1 MTGAAGTS
9 GAASTESTP
18 TGRRRSAAR
27 LAAVQALY
35 EMDMAGAEADEV
47 LEEFLQN
54 RWRHGAAGDDA
65 EETAPRG
72 GEDTPDAAAMT
83 EPDNEFLGDLVHG
96 VSTRRQELDGLI
108 AQALSGERTV
118 DRLETLLRVILR
130 GGAYELSSK
139 PDVPATVVI
148 NEYLDVA
155 HAFFDAKGV
164 GLVNGVLDRLAHNLR
179 AGEF

>member
-9 GAASTESTP
+9 GAASTKSM

-27 LAAVQALY
+27 LAAVLALY
-35 EMDMAGAEADEV
+35 EMDMAGAEADQV
-47 LEEFLQN
+47 LEEFLQK
-54 RWRHGAAGDDA
+54 RWRHCGAGDDA
-65 EETAPRG
+65 DETAPRG
-72 GEDTPDAAAMT
+72 GEDTPDAATMT

-96 VSTRRQELDGLI
+96 VSTR
-108 AQALSGERTV
+108 GERTV

-139 PDVPATVVI
+139 PDVPAAVVI
-148 NEYLDVA
+148 TEYLDVA
-155 HAFFDAKGV
+155 HAFFDDKGV
-164 GLVNGVLDRLAHNLR
+164 GLVNGVLDRLAYNLR

>member
-1 MTGAAGTS
+1 
-9 GAASTESTP
+9 
-18 TGRRRSAAR
+18 
-27 LAAVQALY
+27 
-35 EMDMAGAEADEV
+35 
-47 LEEFLQN
+47 
-54 RWRHGAAGDDA
+54 
-65 EETAPRG
+65 
-72 GEDTPDAAAMT
+72 MT

-139 PDVPATVVI
+139 PDVPAAVVI
-148 NEYLDVA
+148 TEYLDVA
-155 HAFFDAKGV
+155 HAFFDDKGV
-164 GLVNGVLDRLAHNLR
+164 GLVNGVLDRLAYNLR